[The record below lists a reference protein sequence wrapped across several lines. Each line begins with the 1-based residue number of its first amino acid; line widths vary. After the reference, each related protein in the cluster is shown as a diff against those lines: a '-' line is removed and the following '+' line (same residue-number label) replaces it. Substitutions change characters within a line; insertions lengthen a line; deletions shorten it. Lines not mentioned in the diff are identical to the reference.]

1 MLRFSFILVS
11 VLITV
16 LGSSGYAKGVSCLPD
31 GYPHVKISPGWDCNK
46 ASTATEK
53 AICEN
58 QGPPHYPAV
67 KDFLVGQIY
76 KQLKNSGKLT
86 PVLMEQFRIHKDNRD
101 YCGGNVSCISTARGT
116 QLKSLLN
123 LDQITEGEYEIWYC
137 EFIETNNLMPS
148 ANEIAA
154 FKAKKEADF
163 AKKVAEEE
171 ARKAKEAKQYEER
184 MAKLAEQKTKE
195 EAEQKLSK
203 QKWDTKREALLA
215 NSIGYRNVL
224 LYMTKKE
231 ILEEAKCTLTRN
243 SISECYGLDNIK
255 FGGTFEKLSSEFLM
269 EDWVLKNLQLDLGP
283 LDTYSWISALS
294 NWSEADPEDRNI
306 YQNMRAILDKK
317 YKLDF
322 EFSER
327 DITFFDD
334 GERNTLRVS
343 YNKGQVT
350 LELRK
355 KKVDYST
362 DIRLFLNYQTP
373 ELGANYLQQYEPK
386 KAKASDF

>member
-1 MLRFSFILVS
+1 MLRFSFILIS

-16 LGSSGYAKGVSCLPD
+16 FGSSSYAKGVSCLPD

-53 AICEN
+53 AICEK

-123 LDQITEGEYEIWYC
+123 LDQITEDEYENWYC
-137 EFIETNNLMPS
+137 EFIETNNLKPS
-148 ANEIAA
+148 ANEIAS
-154 FKAKKEADF
+154 FKARREIDF
-163 AKKVAEEE
+163 TKKVAEEE
-171 ARKAKEAKQYEER
+171 ARKAKVAEENARKAEEAKAYEEK
-184 MAKLAEQKTKE
+184 MAKLKAQQKQE
-195 EAEQKLSK
+195 
-203 QKWDTKREALLA
+203 WDNKREALLA
-215 NSIGYRNVL
+215 NSIGYRNIL

-243 SISECYGLDNIK
+243 IISECYGLDNIK

-317 YKLDF
+317 YKQDF

>member
-1 MLRFSFILVS
+1 MLRFFFILIS
-11 VLITV
+11 VLITAF
-16 LGSSGYAKGVSCLPD
+16 GSSSLAKGVSCLPD

-53 AICEN
+53 AICEK

-76 KQLKNSGKLT
+76 KQLKNAGQLT
-86 PVLMEQFRIHKDNRD
+86 PVLMEQFRINKDNRD
-101 YCGGNVSCISTARGT
+101 YCGDNVSCISKARGA

-123 LDQITEGEYEIWYC
+123 LDQITEDEYEAWYC

-148 ANEIAA
+148 ADEIAA
-154 FKAKKEADF
+154 FKAKSDADF

-171 ARKAKEAKQYEER
+171 ARKAKQAKEYEQR
-184 MAKLAEQKTKE
+184 MAKLAEQKAKE
-195 EAEQKLSK
+195 EAEQKVLK
-203 QKWDTKREALLA
+203 QKWDTKRSELLA
-215 NSIGYRNVL
+215 NSIGYRNIL
-224 LYMTKKE
+224 LYMTKME
-231 ILEEAKCTLTRN
+231 IRDEAKCFLKPQVN
-243 SISECYGLDNIK
+243 AVCYGLDNIK
-255 FGGTFEKLSSEFLM
+255 FGGIFDEIPDFKSL
-269 EDWVLKNLQLDLGP
+269 DRVLVSLELDLGP
-283 LDTYSWISALS
+283 LDTYSWVSALS
-294 NWSEADPEDRNI
+294 NWSNADPEDRNI
-306 YQNMRAILDKK
+306 YQNMRSILDKK

-334 GERNTLRVS
+334 GEKNTLRVS
-343 YNKGQVT
+343 YNRGQVT

-355 KKVDYST
+355 KKIDYST

-373 ELGANYLQQYEPK
+373 ELGAKYMQRYEPK

>member
-1 MLRFSFILVS
+1 MLRFFFILIS

-58 QGPPHYPAV
+58 QGPPYFPAV
-67 KDFLVGQIY
+67 KDFLVGQLY
-76 KQLKNSGKLT
+76 KQLKNTGKLT

-101 YCGGNVSCISTARGT
+101 YCGGDVSCISTARGT

-123 LDQITEGEYEIWYC
+123 LEEITEDEYEIWYC

-171 ARKAKEAKQYEER
+171 ARKAKVAEENAR
-184 MAKLAEQKTKE
+184 KAEKADKMAKLVAQQKQE
-195 EAEQKLSK
+195 
-203 QKWDTKREALLA
+203 WDNKREALLA
-215 NSIGYRNVL
+215 NSIGYRNIL
-224 LYMTKKE
+224 LYMTDKE
-231 ILEEAKCTLTRN
+231 IFNEANCFLHLDVNAK
-243 SISECYGLDNIK
+243 CYGLDNIK
-255 FGGTFEKLSSEFLM
+255 FGGSFGKLPQFENL
-269 EDWVLKNLQLDLGP
+269 DGVLETLILDLGP

-294 NWSEADPEDRNI
+294 NWSNADPEDRNI

-334 GERNTLRVS
+334 GERDILRVS
-343 YNKGQVT
+343 YNSGQVT

-373 ELGANYLQQYEPK
+373 ELGANYVQQHEPK

>member
-1 MLRFSFILVS
+1 MLRFFCI
-11 VLITV
+11 LITV
-16 LGSSGYAKGVSCLPD
+16 LNTTIGSSSLAKGVSCLPD

-53 AICEN
+53 AICEK

-76 KQLKNSGKLT
+76 KQLKNAGQLT
-86 PVLMEQFRIHKDNRD
+86 PVLMEEFRISKDNRD
-101 YCGGNVSCISTARGT
+101 SCGGNVSCISAARGT

-123 LDQITEGEYEIWYC
+123 LDQITEAEYEDWYC

-148 ANEIAA
+148 AEKIAA
-154 FKAKKEADF
+154 FKAKNEVNST
-163 AKKVAEEE
+163 KKGDEEE
-171 ARKAKEAKQYEER
+171 ALKAKRIKEREER
-184 MAKLAEQKTKE
+184 RAKLAEEKAIK
-195 EAEQKLSK
+195 EAEQKLLQ
-203 QKWDTKREALLA
+203 QKWDAKREVLLA
-215 NSIGYRNVL
+215 DSIGYRNIL

-231 ILEEAKCTLTRN
+231 IRDEAKCTLWE
-243 SISECYGLDNIK
+243 SINQQCYGLDNIK
-255 FGGTFEKLSSEFLM
+255 FGGTFQKLSSEFQKQ
-269 EDWVLKNLQLDLGP
+269 DSVLTKLQLDLGP
-283 LDTYSWISALS
+283 LDYSWGSALL

-327 DITFFDD
+327 DITFFED

-343 YNKGQVT
+343 YNKGQVA
-350 LELRK
+350 LEIQK

-362 DIRLFLNYQTP
+362 DISLFLSYRTP
-373 ELGANYLQQYEPK
+373 PRGEQYMKMFEPK